1 MEFFLLILISI
12 AVMILVLYYV
22 LKQRD
27 ENPIKQNKA
36 IIGISFLGVVSM
48 FIAKYGTNFE
58 MPWWLYYPL
67 PMFLTILVPVFY
79 FKMNKNEI
87 IKYILLIMI
96 SSPVI
101 HVILSLFGWKNYMPF
116 IEIPTFYE
124 LFYI

>member
-1 MEFFLLILISI
+1 
-12 AVMILVLYYV
+12 MILVLYYV

-36 IIGISFLGVVSM
+36 IIVISFLGVLSM
-48 FIAKYGTNFE
+48 FIAKYGANFGF
-58 MPWWLYYPL
+58 PWWLFYTL

-79 FKMNKNEI
+79 FKMNKFEI
-87 IKYILLIMI
+87 IKYIFLIII

-116 IEIPTFYE
+116 IKIPS
-124 LFYI
+124 LFKIV